1 MIWTWIAYTFRPPLS
16 KLGYCHFICKGWE
29 RKKEGNP
36 CHFKSSFLQM
46 NLHWP
51 FFLYSFSGW
60 YNLLFSSVTCY
71 IWCWISHLNFL
82 MPQSEGEKG
91 AELTQAKPWVAYI
104 LSTKCLRTSTK
115 LLRAYW
121 RQQRPGWTWRIHTGT
136 LFPPFS
142 FPTQNPKWILFSPFP
157 TGRKHRSQAVLS
169 LNISLEK

>member
-1 MIWTWIAYTFRPPLS
+1 MYVLERWLS
-16 KLGYCHFICKGWE
+16 KVAKGAGFNYLNLNCLHFFSPFLSWVTVILYVKGEKE
-29 RKKEGNP
+29 RNT

-51 FFLYSFSGW
+51 FFSYSFSGW

-82 MPQSEGEKG
+82 MPQSEGEKET
-91 AELTQAKPWVAYI
+91 ELTQAKPSVAYI

-121 RQQRPGWTWRIHTGT
+121 RQQKPGWTQRIHMG
-136 LFPPFS
+136 S
-142 FPTQNPKWILFSPFP
+142 LFSPIFFLHSKP
-157 TGRKHRSQAVLS
+157 QMNSLLTLS
-169 LNISLEK
+169 NW